1 MVSNLAFLFLPG
13 IVSALIETAT
23 EIVREES
30 VSETVVIASENVIEI
45 AIVSVTAIAKRNAGN
60 TGVGRARKIVTAI
73 ETGESCHEISE
84 NDSPKF

>member
-1 MVSNLAFLFLPG
+1 MRSNLAFRSLPG

-23 EIVREES
+23 EIAREES
-30 VSETVVIASENVIEI
+30 VTETVVIAVIASENVIEI

-73 ETGESCHEISE
+73 EIGESCLEISG
-84 NDSPKF
+84 